1 MFLVKTDGCF
11 FWRVL
16 CYTSVASMGNKHC
29 HDSCNTSTVQAP
41 LGSAVLLSCSF
52 GSTSLGISP
61 GHGWVVWNQISGS
74 GASLVNITSSGKVDF
89 LDPRQGRVKAFLNQ
103 GGLGNFSISIDAL
116 QASDLGSYCCELQSH
131 DQCHRVEVEELDQDS
146 TDLQVLFFSVGG
158 VAVLIVLLS
167 GCFCWVKWTRSST
180 PPEDVACSDDVGRDV
195 AQKRGAGNERPIYEN
210 NEHDPTR
217 MQHEPT
223 RIQQNPT
230 RIQQDPT
237 TIQYD
242 PTGIQHEPPINQHEP
257 PRNQHEPPRNQHEPA
272 RYQNK
277 PVRDLSEKR
286 RGFHRELMSRLRQSS
301 LGRHYY
307 ANQAEINEQARAQ
320 IDIHQRANEAETNQE
335 GRFQMDNRQRGSF
348 WRKKPKES
356 TFLSPH
362 NILYN
367 HNPYNLSY
375 IETTPS
381 LSRSLPECEYKNPIY
396 NKSTDQINK

>member
-1 MFLVKTDGCF
+1 MYVPDTFTYISDTTHHHILKYRKCSWSKLMAVFSG
-11 FWRVL
+11 WYYVIPL
-16 CYTSVASMGNKHC
+16 LL
-29 HDSCNTSTVQAP
+29 QWAP

-61 GHGWVVWNQISGS
+61 GYGWVVWNQISGS

-89 LDPRQGRVKAFLNQ
+89 LDPRQGRVKAFPNQ
-103 GGLGNFSISIDAL
+103 GGLGNFSIRIDAL
-116 QASDLGSYCCELQSH
+116 QASDLGSYCCELQSN

-146 TDLQVLFFSVGG
+146 RDLQVLFFSVGG
-158 VAVLIVLLS
+158 VAVLIVLLC

-180 PPEDVACSDDVGRDV
+180 LPEDVACSDDVGRDV

-242 PTGIQHEPPINQHEP
+242 PTGIQHEPP
-257 PRNQHEPPRNQHEPA
+257 RNQHEPPRHQHEPA

-301 LGRHYY
+301 LGQHYY

-320 IDIHQRANEAETNQE
+320 IDSHQRANEAETNQE

-348 WRKKPKES
+348 WRKKPKEK
-356 TFLSPH
+356 
-362 NILYN
+362 
-367 HNPYNLSY
+367 
-375 IETTPS
+375 
-381 LSRSLPECEYKNPIY
+381 CEYKNPIY

>member
-1 MFLVKTDGCF
+1 MYVPDTFTYISDTTHYHILKYRKCF
-11 FWRVL
+11 WSKLMAVFSGWYYVIPL
-16 CYTSVASMGNKHC
+16 LLQWAT
-29 HDSCNTSTVQAP
+29 
-41 LGSAVLLSCSF
+41 LGSVVLLSCSF

-61 GHGWVVWNQISGS
+61 GHVWVVWNQISGS

-89 LDPRQGRVKAFLNQ
+89 LDPRQGRVKAFPNQ
-103 GGLGNFSISIDAL
+103 GGLGNFSIRIDDL
-116 QASDLGSYCCELQSH
+116 QASDLGSYCCELQSN

-146 TDLQVLFFSVGG
+146 TDLQVLFFCVGG

-167 GCFCWVKWTRSST
+167 VCFCWVKWTRSIK
-180 PPEDVACSDDVGRDV
+180 PPKDVACSDDVGRDV

-210 NEHDPTR
+210 NEHNPTR

-223 RIQQNPT
+223 RIQHNPT

-242 PTGIQHEPPINQHEP
+242 PTRI
-257 PRNQHEPPRNQHEPA
+257 QHEPPRNQHEPA
-272 RYQNK
+272 TYQNK

-301 LGRHYY
+301 LGQHYY

-320 IDIHQRANEAETNQE
+320 IDNHQRANEAETNQE

-348 WRKKPKES
+348 WRKKPKEK
-356 TFLSPH
+356 
-362 NILYN
+362 
-367 HNPYNLSY
+367 
-375 IETTPS
+375 
-381 LSRSLPECEYKNPIY
+381 CEYENPIY
-396 NKSTDQINK
+396 NRNTNQINK